1 MALIRAFMGLFNYVL
16 RLFLMNC
23 IQKQAIFPPWALG
36 QALITQTTQFTI
48 RYDTSKVHTIHTHIG
63 ALNQGKLVAQN
74 SASLSALSDPPY

>member
-36 QALITQTTQFTI
+36 QALRTQTTQFTI
-48 RYDTSKVHTIHTHIG
+48 RYDTSKVHTIHTHI
-63 ALNQGKLVAQN
+63 ALWVRLNVKWEIGKCLLRP
-74 SASLSALSDPPY
+74 SF